1 MNECR
6 DWAKDDPLMLAYHDN
21 RWCKPCHDETELFAM
36 LCLEGQQAGLS
47 WSIIIRKEK
56 EIRKAFDNFEI
67 DRVAAFDD
75 EKVESLLQ
83 NPEIIRSKTKINA
96 AITNAKVVQNLVLSG
111 EYKSFDEYI
120 WHFTEGKQIIHH
132 FDDFSK
138 LPAKNELSEKVSK
151 DMKKR
156 GFKFVGPVIC
166 YSFLQGIGVID
177 DHLNGCP
184 CKGTE

>member
-111 EYKSFDEYI
+111 E
-120 WHFTEGKQIIHH
+120 
-132 FDDFSK
+132 
-138 LPAKNELSEKVSK
+138 
-151 DMKKR
+151 
-156 GFKFVGPVIC
+156 
-166 YSFLQGIGVID
+166 
-177 DHLNGCP
+177 
-184 CKGTE
+184 